1 MKQLDLVQFLIDNP
15 REISAVVT
23 ATTDVKL
30 NKKDASR
37 TIANPFDGGVSK
49 TQTFTISLNKDYQ
62 QAVNEQRTEEGKK
75 ADFEAQA
82 RKWGSH
88 VCKSIVTK
96 GDDLYLAGIVTGNVG
111 APKYRCKNTGREV
124 NLEEI
129 SPFRGASSSNK
140 SQGVDEH
147 VDIRTYK
154 LVNIDQVTINTEDGL
169 VIKF

>member
-15 REISAVVT
+15 REMVAVVT
-23 ATTDVKL
+23 ATTNVKL

-37 TIANPFDGGVSK
+37 TIANPFEGGVSK
-49 TQTFTISLNKDYQ
+49 TQTFTITLNKDYQ

-88 VCKSIVTK
+88 VCKSIVSK

-111 APKYRCKNTGREV
+111 APKYRCKTTGREV
-124 NLEEI
+124 NLNEI
-129 SPFRGASSSNK
+129 SPFQGASSTNK
-140 SQGVDEH
+140 SQGVDEQ
-147 VDIRTYK
+147 VDVRTYK
-154 LVNIDQVTINTEDGL
+154 LDNIDQVTINTNDGL